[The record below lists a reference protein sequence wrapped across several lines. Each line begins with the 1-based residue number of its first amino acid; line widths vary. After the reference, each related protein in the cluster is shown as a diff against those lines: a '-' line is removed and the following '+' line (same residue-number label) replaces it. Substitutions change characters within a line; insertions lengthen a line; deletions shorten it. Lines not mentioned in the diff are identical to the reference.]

1 MSFVHHI
8 VR

>member
-1 MSFVHHI
+1 MSHHI